1 MRQRRRSTHQLFSKE
16 TLFDTFSDPLLLG
29 QDQKNLG
36 EWTNLEDPKRE
47 SVESCLNF
55 GQI

>member
-1 MRQRRRSTHQLFSKE
+1 MPERRKSKHQLFSKE
-16 TLFDTFSDPLLLG
+16 TLYDTFSDPLLLG

-47 SVESCLNF
+47 SVKS
-55 GQI
+55 